1 MTAPQRLPGTSR
13 LRATQ
18 WPMVLGLTLLWL
30 LLWGTPTPAN
40 VVTGVLV
47 ALLVVLVFPL
57 PPIEKQ
63 ARLHPLGV
71 LRFVVRFALD
81 MVVSSWRINRFILA
95 PTRPRCAVLAVKM
108 RCPGD
113 LMLTATAVA
122 VTAVPGSTVL
132 EVDRRS
138 GTLYL
143 HVLGGEREEEQARA
157 RRDALR
163 LETRV
168 VEAFGTAADVTAIR
182 ASEAAEEVFGR
193 WR

>member
-1 MTAPQRLPGTSR
+1 MTSPQRLPEASR

-18 WPMVLGLTLLWL
+18 WPMVAGLTLLWM

-40 VVTGVLV
+40 IVTGVLV
-47 ALLVVLVFPL
+47 ALFVVLVFPL

-63 ARLHPLGV
+63 ARPHPLGIV
-71 LRFVVRFALD
+71 RFTARFALD
-81 MVVSSWRINRFILA
+81 LVVSSWRVNRYLLA
-95 PTRPRCAVLAVKM
+95 PSRPRCAVLGVAM

-113 LMLTATAVA
+113 LMLTVTAVC

-143 HVLGGEREEEQARA
+143 HVMGGELEEERDRA

-168 VEAFGTAADVTAIR
+168 VRAFGTRADIDAIR
-182 ASEAAEEVFGR
+182 ASESAQELFGR

>member
-1 MTAPQRLPGTSR
+1 MTSPQRLPEASR

-18 WPMVLGLTLLWL
+18 WPMVLGLTLLWM

-40 VVTGVLV
+40 IVTGVFV

-63 ARLHPLGV
+63 ARPHPLGIA
-71 LRFVVRFALD
+71 RFTARFALD
-81 MVVSSWRINRFILA
+81 LVVSSWRVNRYLLA
-95 PTRPRCAVLAVKM
+95 PSRPRCAVLGVTM

-113 LMLTATAVA
+113 LMLTVTAVC

-143 HVLGGEREEEQARA
+143 HVMGGELEDERDRA

-168 VEAFGTAADVTAIR
+168 VRAFGTRADIDAIR
-182 ASEAAEEVFGR
+182 ASQSAQELFGR

>member
-1 MTAPQRLPGTSR
+1 MTAPQRLPEASR

-40 VVTGVLV
+40 IVTGVLV

-63 ARLHPLGV
+63 SHPHPLGI
-71 LRFVVRFALD
+71 LRFVARFALD
-81 MVVSSWRINRFILA
+81 MVVSSWRINRSILA
-95 PTRPRCAVLAVKM
+95 LGRPRCAVLAVRM

-113 LMLTATAVA
+113 LLLTATAVA

-143 HVLGGEREEEQARA
+143 HVLGGDREEDLARA

-168 VEAFGTAADVTAIR
+168 VEAFGTAADVAAIR
-182 ASEAAEEVFGR
+182 ASETAQEVFGR

>member
-1 MTAPQRLPGTSR
+1 MTSPQRLPEASR

-18 WPMVLGLTLLWL
+18 WPMVLGLTLLWM

-40 VVTGVLV
+40 IVTGVLV
-47 ALLVVLVFPL
+47 ALFVVLVFPL

-63 ARLHPLGV
+63 ARAHPLGI
-71 LRFVVRFALD
+71 LRFATRFALD
-81 MVVSSWRINRFILA
+81 LVVSSWRINRYILA
-95 PTRPRCAVLAVKM
+95 PGPPRCAVLGVRM

-113 LMLTATAVA
+113 LMMTATAIA

-143 HVLGGEREEEQARA
+143 HVLGGEREEERERA

-168 VEAFGTAADVTAIR
+168 VLAFGTPADIDALR
-182 ASEAAEEVFGR
+182 ASESAEEVFGR

>member
-1 MTAPQRLPGTSR
+1 
-13 LRATQ
+13 
-18 WPMVLGLTLLWL
+18 MVLGLTLLWL
-30 LLWGTPTPAN
+30 LLWGSPTPAN

-47 ALLVVLVFPL
+47 ALFVVLVFPL

-63 ARLHPLGV
+63 ARAHPLGIA
-71 LRFVVRFALD
+71 RFVVRFLLD
-81 MVVSSWRINRFILA
+81 LVVSSWRINRYILA
-95 PTRPRCAVLAVKM
+95 VRRPRSTVLGVKM

-113 LMLTATAVA
+113 LMLTVTAVA

-138 GTLYL
+138 GILYL
-143 HVLGGEREEEQARA
+143 HVLGAEREEEQARA

-163 LETRV
+163 LENRV

-182 ASEAAEEVFGR
+182 ASQDVGEVFGR